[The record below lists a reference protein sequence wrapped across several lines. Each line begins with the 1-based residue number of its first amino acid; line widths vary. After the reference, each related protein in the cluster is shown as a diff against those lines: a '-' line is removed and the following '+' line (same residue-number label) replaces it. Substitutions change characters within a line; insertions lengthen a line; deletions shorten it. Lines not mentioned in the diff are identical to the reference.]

1 MKGLCLVMFAFYVQF
16 LLALL
21 INRKH
26 EGKVSFN
33 AVVEYDKWEMDF
45 FIYGFDKLQIL
56 SIPIKGSLFIMYSF
70 KSSHLMPILC
80 GTPSTLISNVLPYSL
95 SFYN

>member
-1 MKGLCLVMFAFYVQF
+1 MKGLCLVMFAFYIQS

-33 AVVEYDKWEMDF
+33 TVVEYDKWEMDF
-45 FIYGFDKLQIL
+45 FIYDFDKLQIL
-56 SIPIKGSLFIMYSF
+56 SIPIKGKLIYYVFIQIISLN
-70 KSSHLMPILC
+70 P
-80 GTPSTLISNVLPYSL
+80 
-95 SFYN
+95 